1 MIFNE
6 NEALHNLEKNDI
18 VSINYSSGDNNE
30 GFAMSKRN
38 SHLIEVERN
47 KDDDTQLR
55 NLSESMSES
64 TLDVVKPHYD
74 VYQLY
79 GNTNELTEVTNGHED
94 ISLYNY

>member
-18 VSINYSSGDNNE
+18 VSTNYSSGDNSE
-30 GFAMSKRN
+30 KFAMSKRN

-64 TLDVVKPHYD
+64 ALDVVKPHYD